1 MTISHVLFDADGVL
15 QTWLPGTID
24 ALRGLPQKV
33 PDDVV
38 LDAVLLAAPNGP
50 RDALV
55 AGFLKAVFAA
65 EEPCLRGEADFAVQL
80 QPVLTAWGAHLPVS
94 QALEIWLSIAPY
106 PGMFALIKRLQRAGV
121 QCHLATNQ
129 QPTRAAY
136 MRHDL
141 GYDELFDR
149 SFYSCDLG
157 VAKPAPEYFRRI
169 LASLAVESDSV
180 LFVDDREEN
189 VAAAVSVGIQGLHFE
204 ARKTD
209 TPEQAFVEVSS
220 SWQLPVA

>member
-24 ALRGLPQKV
+24 ALRGLPQSV
-33 PDDVV
+33 PEGVE
-38 LDAVLLAAPNGP
+38 LDPELLAGPNGA

-55 AGFLKAVFAA
+55 AGFLKDVFAA
-65 EEPCLRGEADFAVQL
+65 EEPCLRGEAVFAEQL
-80 QPVLTAWGAHLPVS
+80 QPVLTAWGAQLPVS
-94 QALEIWLSIAPY
+94 QALEIWRSIAPY
-106 PGMFALIKRLQRAGV
+106 PGMFALLKRLQGAGV

-157 VAKPAPEYFRRI
+157 VAKPAPEYFQRI
-169 LASLAVESDSV
+169 LASLAVAADSV
-180 LFVDDREEN
+180 LFVDDREDN

-204 ARKTD
+204 ARKTE
-209 TPEQAFVEVSS
+209 TPERAFVVASS
-220 SWQLPVA
+220 AWDLPVS

>member
-15 QTWLPGTID
+15 QTWLPGTLE
-24 ALRGLPQKV
+24 ALRGLPQSV
-33 PDDVV
+33 PDGVV
-38 LDAVLLAAPNGP
+38 LDAELDP

-65 EEPCLRGEADFAVQL
+65 EEPCLRGEAVFAEQL
-80 QPVLTAWGAHLPVS
+80 QPVLTAWGAHQPVAE
-94 QALEIWLSIAPY
+94 ALEIWRSIAPY
-106 PGMFALIKRLQRAGV
+106 PGMFALLKRLQHAGV

-136 MRHDL
+136 MRQDL
-141 GYDELFDR
+141 GYDKLFDR

-157 VAKPAPEYFRRI
+157 VAKPAPEYFRLI
-169 LASLAVESDSV
+169 LASLEAEADTV
-180 LFVDDREEN
+180 LFVDDREDN
-189 VAAAVSVGIQGLHFE
+189 VAAAVSAGIQGLHFE

-209 TPEQAFVEVSS
+209 TPEQAFMKASAV
-220 SWQLPVA
+220 WKLPVG